1 MVSGQH
7 TEVEGLPMRRRTRA
21 LATRFTGIALVTAV
35 VTALCPTGTAAA
47 QDAAFTIGA
56 KDTSAAEFA
65 LGPNG
70 WEGYAQAFPNDAD
83 VTVGTDDPREAL
95 PYIHPGPVDA
105 WAGRKPHTLTLRA
118 TLTEAQV
125 ASSYLTVHYLDTH
138 DGAPPRLDVTVN
150 GTVFGSRQLPKGSG
164 RGYLG
169 AEGTIPSTTKIFV
182 PSAVLTAGE
191 NVFTLTHSAGSWAV
205 YDAIELV
212 PAGDVQPGIT
222 IDSVTPTVLF
232 VTKDDSE
239 RQLADVSITND
250 GEATEATFTAEQ
262 GGTTHSTTLTVPPGS
277 STQRIEVPPAPGP
290 DPARL
295 TVSASPGNN
304 ELTMPLPYQRRWE
317 FHIDHGSHLDIGYT
331 GMQSEVQKQQNEFL
345 DQAVTGCEQ
354 TKDYPDEAKFR
365 WGIESMWV
373 LDNYVAERP
382 QSQLDRLAACIRSGQ
397 IEITASYDNNLHDLQ
412 TAEQMVRMIYPGA
425 KKYEERFDTD
435 VVTAF
440 ENDSPAVSWQY
451 VQALHKSGVKYL
463 VVGHN
468 ATRAP
473 HSPQSTKPGLFWWEA
488 ANGDRVLTW
497 YTSPDTNY
505 TEGYGLFP
513 GGNPT
518 ADFGQSV
525 SNIDARLR
533 TVQETGYDKDLYMA
547 MFRLDNI
554 PAQPGLSDFAK
565 QFNETYS
572 SPKVVVSTPS
582 RFFGEVEQQGTEA
595 LPVNRGDWTDWWV
608 DGAGSSAR
616 ETAMTRD
623 AQDRTGD
630 AETLGALGG
639 LSTPDDGTLEP
650 ATDEAYRQAELYTE
664 HTWGASGPTWD
675 DPQWPVKRA
684 FAEEADRRSR
694 ETMTDTLS
702 QLGGQVDN
710 PTGWPAAAVFNAQ
723 SWARDGLA
731 TVTVPEG
738 RLGSRPFRLYHGDRE
753 IPYELVSR
761 QDGQIT
767 LRFVAHDV
775 PALGY
780 RTYGL
785 RPAEPDD
792 RGGGGTDLRVSERGM
807 ENEFY
812 RLRLDETTGTIVS
825 IVDKQTGRELVD
837 QDSPYAVN
845 QFLYRPNDAGSN
857 KWNDKL
863 TSDRRQWTP
872 TDAAVRVVS
881 SGPVT
886 ATLEITHSTGAG
898 GDVTGVKGLT
908 ERITLTAGIPRIDIA
923 NTVDKT
929 RVETAEEAYYAFPF
943 EVDDPD
949 VRYEIPAAQVRF
961 FDDQMPGAAMDWQ
974 AIGRYA
980 DVSNSGGGVLFSA
993 PSAPMVEFDHVRTQE
1008 WVARPG
1014 RLDGGQSDVD
1024 PADYEPTNGSIFSYT
1039 HNNLWGTNYRIAQEG
1054 PVTFRYSIGSHDR
1067 GSDPVRSTRFG
1078 AEVHSPLHAVGVAQA
1093 QRGPFAHK
1101 GSLVSVDRSGVT
1113 VQTVKRA
1120 DDGAPGIAVRLLEVA
1135 GRDGAT
1141 TVTLPFEVG
1150 AAQLADA
1157 TERTQKPL
1165 SVKGNT
1171 VRVPV
1176 EARGIV
1182 TVLVQPKVSLTA
1194 RADAPVVARGETVPV
1209 AVQLRNDSTRPV
1221 SGSVRLTG
1229 PADVT
1234 VEPASVPVAELA
1246 PGQAFDAAFTV
1257 SVPAGT
1263 SPGELTL
1270 TAAADLGQASAVP
1283 ATVTLDV
1290 VDPVEV
1296 LATPSELDLVEGVAA
1311 PLEVTLT
1318 NNLPRLV
1325 APTVRVAV
1333 PDGWTATG
1341 DTTVSL
1347 GAGESR
1353 TVPLAVTAPAGAFG
1367 TDQVRVNV
1375 SGDVPDT
1382 TRDVAAAVSR
1392 PVVTVGAP
1400 DGGTGEFALSPAGY
1414 GDYAD
1419 VFRDGATFTAG
1430 DDPRTGWPYIQ
1441 PGPQDDWAGSRDH
1454 PATFRF
1460 TLPEAPSGD
1469 LTFTAWLLDTN
1480 NIHTGY
1486 LRVDVNG
1493 AEGTAY
1499 QLPLGG
1505 GDGYHWGDGQPNR
1518 YGGIRPSTVNITL
1531 PASQLHAGENV
1542 LTISRPA
1549 GSWIVYDA
1557 FGVRQ
1562 LP

>member
-1 MVSGQH
+1 
-7 TEVEGLPMRRRTRA
+7 MRRRIRPM
-21 LATRFTGIALVTAV
+21 ATRLSGIALVTVV
-35 VTALCPTGTAAA
+35 VTALCPTGAAAA
-47 QDAAFTIGA
+47 QDAAFSIGT

-70 WEGYAQAFPNDAD
+70 WESYAQAFPNDAD
-83 VTVGTDDPREAL
+83 VTIGTDDPREAL
-95 PYIHPGPVDA
+95 PYIQPGPIDG
-105 WAGRKPHTLTLRA
+105 WAGSKPHTLTLRA
-118 TLTEAQV
+118 TLTEAQA
-125 ASSYLTVHYLDTH
+125 ASSYLTLHYLDTQEA
-138 DGAPPRLDVTVN
+138 APPRLDVTVN
-150 GTVFGSRQLPKGSG
+150 GTAFGSRQLPKGG
-164 RGYLG
+164 GQGYLG
-169 AEGTIPSTTKIFV
+169 EENTIPSTTKIFV
-182 PSAVLTAGE
+182 PGAVLTAGE
-191 NVFTLTHSAGSWAV
+191 NVFALTHASGSWAV

-232 VTKDDSE
+232 VTRDGSE
-239 RQLADVSITND
+239 RQLADVSVTND
-250 GEATEATFTAEQ
+250 GAATEASFTAAQ
-262 GGTTHSTTLTVPPGS
+262 GGTTHTTTLTVPPGT
-277 STQRIEVPPAPGP
+277 STQRIDVPPTPGP
-290 DPARL
+290 DPTQL
-295 TVSASPGNN
+295 TVAASPGNN
-304 ELTMPLPYQRRWE
+304 ELTAPLPYQRRWE

-331 GMQSEVQKQQNEFL
+331 GLQSDVQRLQNEYL
-345 DQAVTGCEQ
+345 DQAITGCEQ
-354 TKDYPDEAKFR
+354 TKEYPEDAKFR

-373 LDNYVAERP
+373 LDNYVAQRP
-382 QSQLDRLAACIRSGQ
+382 QSQLDRLSACIHSGQ

-412 TAEQMVRMIYPGA
+412 TPEQMVRMIYPGA

-473 HSPQSTKPGLFWWEA
+473 HSPQSNKPGLFWWEA

-513 GGNPT
+513 GGDPT
-518 ADFGQSV
+518 ADFGQGV

-533 TVQETGYDKDLYMA
+533 TVQETGYDKDLYLA

-554 PAQPGLSDFAK
+554 PAQLGLSDFAK
-565 QFNETYS
+565 RFNETYS

-582 RFFGEVEQQGTEA
+582 RFFGEVEKQGTEA

-630 AETLGALGG
+630 AETLGTLGG

-650 ATDEAYRQAELYTE
+650 ASDEAYRQAELYTE

-684 FAEEADRRSR
+684 FAEEADRRSN
-694 ETMTDTLS
+694 ETMNSTLD

-710 PTGWPAAAVFNAQ
+710 PSGWPAAAVFNAQ
-723 SWARDGLA
+723 SWTRDGLA
-731 TVTVPEG
+731 TVTVAEG
-738 RLGSRPFRLYHGDRE
+738 RLGDQPFRLCHGERE
-753 IPYELVSR
+753 VPYELVSR

-767 LRFVAHDV
+767 LRFVARDV

-792 RGGGGTDLRVSERGM
+792 RAAGGRTDLLVDEHGM

-812 RLRLDETTGTIVS
+812 RLRLDETTGVVVS
-825 IVDKQTGRELVD
+825 IVDKRTSRELID
-837 QDSPYAVN
+837 QDSPYAAN

-863 TSDRRQWTP
+863 TSAARQWTP
-872 TDAAVRVVS
+872 TDAAVRVIS

-908 ERITLTAGIPRIDIA
+908 ERITLTAGLPRIDIA

-949 VRYEIPAAQVRF
+949 VRYEIPAAQVKF
-961 FDDQMPGAAMDWQ
+961 YDDQMPGAALDWQ

-980 DVSNSGGGVLFSA
+980 DVSNQRGGVLFSA

-1008 WVARPG
+1008 WLARPG
-1014 RLDGGQSDVD
+1014 RLDGEQSDVD
-1024 PADYEPTNGSIFSYT
+1024 PAEYAPTNGSIFSYT

-1067 GSDPVRSTRFG
+1067 GSDPVGATRFG
-1078 AEVHSPLHAVGVAQA
+1078 AETHSPLRAVGVVDQ

-1101 GSLVSVDRSGVT
+1101 GSLVSVDRPGVT
-1113 VQTVKRA
+1113 VQTIKRT
-1120 DDGAPGIAVRLLEVA
+1120 DDGAPGITVRLLEVA
-1135 GRDGAT
+1135 GRDGET
-1141 TVTLPFEVG
+1141 TVTLPFDVG

-1157 TERTQKPL
+1157 TERTQKTL
-1165 SVKGNT
+1165 LVKGRT

-1194 RADAPVVARGETVPV
+1194 RADSPVVARGESTPV
-1209 AVQLRNDSTRPV
+1209 TVQLRNDSTRPLT
-1221 SGSVRLTG
+1221 GSVRLAGPTG
-1229 PADVT
+1229 VAI
-1234 VEPASVPVAELA
+1234 EPTSVPVADLP
-1246 PGQAFDAAFTV
+1246 PGQALDASYTL
-1257 SVPAGT
+1257 SIPDGT
-1263 SPGELTL
+1263 SPGDLKL
-1270 TAAADLGQASAVP
+1270 TAAADLARASAVP
-1283 ATVTLDV
+1283 ATLTLGV
-1290 VDPVEV
+1290 VDPVEI
-1296 LATPSELDLVEGVAA
+1296 LTAPSELDLVEGVAA
-1311 PLEVTLT
+1311 PVEVTLT
-1318 NNLPRLV
+1318 NNLPRPV
-1325 APTVRVAV
+1325 SPTVRLDA
-1333 PDGWTATG
+1333 PDGWTVTG
-1341 DTTVSL
+1341 DTAVSL
-1347 GAGESR
+1347 GAGQST
-1353 TVPLAVTAPAGAFG
+1353 TVPLTVTAPAGAFG
-1367 TDQVRVNV
+1367 EHQVRVSV
-1375 SGDVPDT
+1375 SGGVPDT
-1382 TRDVAAAVSR
+1382 AGDVAAAVSR

-1414 GDYAD
+1414 GGYLDA
-1419 VFRDGATFTAG
+1419 FPDGVAYSATA
-1430 DDPRTGWPYIQ
+1430 DPRSGWPYIQ

-1469 LTFTAWLLDTN
+1469 LTFTAWLLDTSN
-1480 NIHTGY
+1480 LHQGY
-1486 LRVDVNG
+1486 LRVDLNG
-1493 AEGTAY
+1493 TEGGAH

-1505 GDGYHWGDGQPNR
+1505 GDGYHWGDGQPNG
-1518 YGGIRPSTVNITL
+1518 YGGIRPSTVNVTL
-1531 PASQLHAGENV
+1531 PASQLHVGENV
-1542 LTISRPA
+1542 VTISRPA